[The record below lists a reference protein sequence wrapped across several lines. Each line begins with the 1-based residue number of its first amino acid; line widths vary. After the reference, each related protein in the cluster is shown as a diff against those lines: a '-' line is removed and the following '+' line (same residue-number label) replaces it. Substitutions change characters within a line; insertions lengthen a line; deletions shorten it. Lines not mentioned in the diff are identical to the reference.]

1 MRKIIYSL
9 LFLFTFGSLN
19 AQTLLGE
26 NFSYTA
32 GDTLAKALS
41 TNGWFSFS
49 GGVTNA
55 PLVNNFGLTFAGHAG
70 SAIGNSV
77 TLNTSGQD
85 VYKGF
90 TTAGVTSGSV
100 YASALVRVDTTQATG
115 DYPFALLPDNSTSLF
130 SARAFFRRS
139 SANHYRVSIS
149 KASTVPTVY
158 SSDSFVYGTAYLLVL
173 KYTFN
178 TTSTTDD
185 SVSIY
190 YLSTLPL
197 TEPVTT
203 TFGPVG
209 GTQTD
214 VANIG
219 RFALRQGTAANAPR
233 LVVDAIRVATTWANS
248 PLPVQITSFEAT
260 PNTSSNTLLW
270 ITASEINNRG
280 FEIQRSEQGK
290 SFENIAF
297 INGAGNSNDVK
308 QYSYNDT
315 EIEPSKAYCYRLKQI
330 DFDGTSEY
338 SKTVCAASR
347 KMQMTPI
354 NTQPNPFN
362 QELTIQLNAES
373 EGNALVELLDMVGK
387 VVASKQLNV
396 SADRHEVRFDTN
408 HLNNGIYFVRV
419 KQQNEISTR
428 RVIKN

>member
-1 MRKIIYSL
+1 
-9 LFLFTFGSLN
+9 
-19 AQTLLGE
+19 
-26 NFSYTA
+26 
-32 GDTLAKALS
+32 
-41 TNGWFSFS
+41 
-49 GGVTNA
+49 
-55 PLVNNFGLTFAGHAG
+55 
-70 SAIGNSV
+70 
-77 TLNTSGQD
+77 
-85 VYKGF
+85 
-90 TTAGVTSGSV
+90 
-100 YASALVRVDTTQATG
+100 
-115 DYPFALLPDNSTSLF
+115 
-130 SARAFFRRS
+130 
-139 SANHYRVSIS
+139 
-149 KASTVPTVY
+149 
-158 SSDSFVYGTAYLLVL
+158 
-173 KYTFN
+173 
-178 TTSTTDD
+178 
-185 SVSIY
+185 
-190 YLSTLPL
+190 LPL